1 MADNPSFKSGIRA
14 ALAVLFTVLFLDQVL
29 KIWIKTSMTMDE
41 EIHVFGDWFILHFTE
56 NPGMAFGMEFGGA
69 YGKLLLTLF
78 RLVAVSGLS
87 YYLFS
92 QIKQGARLG
101 FVICLAM
108 ITAGAAGNILDS
120 VFYGVFFSE
129 STHYQIATAFPETG
143 YASWFHGRVVDMF
156 YMPVV
161 KGYLPEWLGGDYF
174 VFFRPIFNLADAS
187 ISMGVFFILV
197 FQKRFF
203 SIDTALV
210 EQDSNLPQEENST
223 FEHSDSS
230 NQINPESADIE
241 ESSKPED
248 SQP

>member
-1 MADNPSFKSGIRA
+1 MAETPSIKSGIRA
-14 ALAVLFTVLFLDQVL
+14 ALAVIFSVLLLDQTL
-29 KIWIKTSMTMDE
+29 KIWIKTTMTMDE

-56 NPGMAFGMEFGGA
+56 NPGMAFGMEFGGE

-92 QIKQGARLG
+92 QIKQGARIG
-101 FVICLAM
+101 FVICLSM

-129 STHYQIATAFPETG
+129 STHYQVATSFPDSG

-156 YMPVV
+156 YMPVF

-187 ISMGVFFILV
+187 ISLGVFFILI

-203 SIDTALV
+203 SHELPQDTAELLV
-210 EQDSNLPQEENST
+210 ENS
-223 FEHSDSS
+223 
-230 NQINPESADIE
+230 E
-241 ESSKPED
+241 ESDAAIID
-248 SQP
+248 SEQDLDSDQSETKLQD